1 MIVVIE
7 SPYAAKTKADA
18 EMHRIYA
25 GRAMRDS
32 VIRGE
37 TPLASHILYAASGA
51 LDDNNPDERDLGI
64 RTGYKL
70 WRVADR
76 IVFYLDYGMSSGMEK
91 AMKRAESKGEKIVKR
106 YIGLNKE

>member
-7 SPYAAKTKADA
+7 SPYLGKTD
-18 EMHRIYA
+18 EEVFRNRVYA

-32 VIRGE
+32 IIRGE
-37 TPLASHILYAASGA
+37 TPLASHVLYAASGA

-76 IVFYLDYGMSSGMEK
+76 IVFYLDYGMSPGMEK